1 MSSRWLYGS
10 ASEERLDSVLDFQW
24 TTDDLITETGKDYIS
39 IRWTGYLL
47 PAFSEVYTVQVTVND
62 GARVWVDDV
71 LLIDQYDNEV
81 PDGQSASVFSGNDR
95 HPLTHTLDP
104 PHTHTQTPYPPTLSH
119 THAAPPPPHTHTLHL
134 NPIHTFTYSISYSC
148 WITPISFTH
157 PHTASPPS
165 DLTRIHHP
173 SPPSPHRHPSG
184 GQPTRLHQ
192 D

>member
-1 MSSRWLYGS
+1 M
-10 ASEERLDSVLDFQW
+10 LDFQW

-104 PHTHTQTPYPPTLSH
+104 PHTHTQTHSHRQSLHHSLALSH
-119 THAAPPPPHTHTLHL
+119 TFAA
-134 NPIHTFTYSISYSC
+134 IFSR
-148 WITPISFTH
+148 FM
-157 PHTASPPS
+157 
-165 DLTRIHHP
+165 
-173 SPPSPHRHPSG
+173 
-184 GQPTRLHQ
+184 
-192 D
+192 